1 MKQSRKFF
9 LVVAVAIGAVGFFGF
24 FNQPP
29 ARAAENQC
37 FDVTYDNKIDEDD
50 CAADETGRNDNCA
63 ICTGEIQDGGNQS
76 GGGLPVDPS
85 SKDTKKAS
93 NDEPLGV
100 DLTIQKL
107 EGIITGIACWTIGVV
122 FTIMLLALVAAGIRF
137 FLAQG
142 DPTKLGA
149 ARKNLTWV
157 IIGIVVIIGT
167 NVIIATIAY
176 FIGAD
181 YSFIPLKCEAVGA
194 KPQYTTCTSDADCK
208 AGLGPNG
215 VCNNNICIRPLPP
228 K

>member
-24 FNQPP
+24 FNQRP
-29 ARAAENQC
+29 AGAAENQC

-85 SKDTKKAS
+85 SKDAKEAS
-93 NDEPLGV
+93 DDEPLGV

-122 FTIMLLALVAAGIRF
+122 FAIMLLALVAAGVRF
-137 FLAQG
+137 FLARG
-142 DPTKLGA
+142 DPTRLGA

-157 IIGIVVIIGT
+157 VVGIAVIIST
-167 NVIIATIAY
+167 NIIIATVAY

-181 YSFIPLKCEAVGA
+181 YSFIPLKCTTASVR
-194 KPQYTTCTSDADCK
+194 YITCTSTPECK
-208 AGLGPNG
+208 TKLGPDAVCDNG
-215 VCNNNICIRPLPP
+215 ICFRPLPP